1 MFFILCKLA
10 LAPAAILL
18 FYIYARDRFDKEPLK
33 MVLAG
38 TIMGAASIG
47 PILGV
52 DLWLKADLDGIK
64 GVLYNAFVTSAFTE
78 EGFKYVFLILLTIKN
93 PNLNNSM
100 EGIVYAAC
108 VSLGFAAAE
117 NLIYVLSPE
126 TGGLQTALM
135 RGFFSVPGHF
145 AFSIAMGTYYEMAV
159 LDNKKYG
166 YVLAFLIP
174 FAMHGVFNVIL
185 LLEMDNYLIFFIPYV
200 LYLWF
205 FGIKNTEK
213 RFKAQTVLK
222 KV

>member
-18 FYIYARDRFDKEPLK
+18 FYIYAKDRFDKEPLK

-38 TIMGAASIG
+38 AVMGAASIG
-47 PILGV
+47 PVLGV
-52 DLWLKADLDGIK
+52 DIWLKADFEGIK
-64 GVLYNAFVTSAFTE
+64 GVFYDAFVTSALTE
-78 EGFKYVFLILLTIKN
+78 EGFKYLFLILLTVKN

-100 EGIVYAAC
+100 DGIVYSSA

-126 TGGLQTALM
+126 TGGFETALM
-135 RGFFSVPGHF
+135 RGLFSVPGHF
-145 AFSIAMGTYYEMAV
+145 AFSVAMGAYYGTAV

-166 YVLAFLIP
+166 YILAFLVP
-174 FAMHGVFNVIL
+174 FAMHGVFNIIL
-185 LLEMDNYLIFFIPYV
+185 LLGMDNYLLFFIPYV

-205 FGIKNTEK
+205 FVIKNTEK